1 MKTLI
6 FLSVAI
12 PIALLIVACNR
23 ALTEQFQQGI
33 NSHKS

>member
-23 ALTEQFQQGI
+23 ALTEQFQR
-33 NSHKS
+33 SADAYDS